1 MHIRS
6 FASLLLLL
14 IVASPLLADDEY
26 SAAPLD
32 APVPEEVSEEIAKTL
47 SPAAI
52 KMMKGESRTACNV
65 WLCKE
70 WDVEAGFEPTAQV
83 LYPFKPGQ
91 LLGVLQFKRRSA
103 DFRDQTINKGVY
115 TLRYMQQPVDGNH
128 VGTSPTRDFILLVSA
143 EQDKDPAVL
152 DHMKL
157 ITGSAE
163 AAESSHPAMLC
174 LQKPAD
180 AEKLPAVRFD
190 ERHEWH
196 ILQFTGT
203 TKAGDKASP
212 LQVDLVV
219 VGLAAE

>member
-1 MHIRS
+1 MYIRP

-14 IVASPLLADDEY
+14 IAASPILADDEY
-26 SAAPLD
+26 SATTSDSPI
-32 APVPEEVSEEIAKTL
+32 PEEVSPEIAKTL
-47 SPAAI
+47 SADSI
-52 KMMKGESRTACNV
+52 KMMKGEKRTACEI

-70 WDVEAGFEPTAQV
+70 WEVKEGFEPTPQV

-91 LLGVLQFKRRSA
+91 LIGVLQFKRRSA
-103 DFRDQTINKGVY
+103 DFRDQTIDSGVY

-143 EQDKDPAVL
+143 EDDKDPAIL
-152 DHMKL
+152 NPMEL
-157 ITGSAE
+157 IVGSAE

-174 LQKPAD
+174 LQQPVD
-180 AEKLPAVRFD
+180 AEKLPAVRFN
-190 ERHEWH
+190 EPHEWH
-196 ILQFTGT
+196 ILQFSGSA
-203 TKAGDKASP
+203 KVGDKASP